1 MLNATRHTLYK
12 KLEVIYSMKL
22 SELINNLEVK
32 EIFGDLNLDIKGIY
46 HDSRKIKRGFLF
58 ICIKGFTF
66 DGHCFIDEAISKGAI
81 ALVVEQEI
89 HPRPSITVIKV
100 ADSRK
105 ALSILA
111 NQFYEFPSRKLKLI
125 GVTGT
130 NGKTSVTYMLR
141 AIFQKAGYRTGLLST
156 AQNIIGDNVNP
167 SHMTTM
173 ESVDLQKTL
182 KEMVEQKND
191 YAVMEVSSH
200 ALQLS
205 RVEGCDFNIAI
216 FTNISKEHFEIHKN
230 FTNYLEAKK
239 KLFLN
244 LNKSKKEAPKK
255 FAVIN
260 IDEGHSKVFID
271 CNKVNLITYGIREK
285 AVVRATNM
293 EINLKN
299 SSFIAVTPAGRIRI
313 SLNFSGRYNIYNAL
327 AAIAGAIT
335 QDISLKIISQALSKF
350 YGAPGRYKLL
360 NFGQNYT
367 IIVDFAHNYHGLGNI
382 LQNLRTFTRHHIIT
396 IFGHGGEKYNKV
408 RVTIGEVIGTYS
420 DYIIITA
427 DNPKS
432 EDPLKIA
439 KEIEEGVKKTNK
451 DYIIIANRVKAIKHA
466 LKKAKEGDIVL
477 IAGKG
482 PENEQIYHNR
492 VIHHNDEEV
501 VKKILMER

>member
-1 MLNATRHTLYK
+1 
-12 KLEVIYSMKL
+12 MKL
-22 SELINNLEVK
+22 SELISSLDIK
-32 EIFGDLNLDIKGIY
+32 EIIGALNLDIKGIY
-46 HDSRKIKRGFLF
+46 HDSRKIKRDFLF

-66 DGHCFIDEAISKGAI
+66 NGHCFIEEAINKGAT

-89 HPRPSITVIKV
+89 NPRPGITIIKV

-105 ALSILA
+105 ALAILA
-111 NQFYEFPSRKLKLI
+111 NQFYGFPSRKIKLI

-130 NGKTSVTYMLR
+130 NGKTTVTYMLR
-141 AIFQKAGYRTGLLST
+141 AILQEAGYKTGLLST
-156 AQNIIGDNVNP
+156 AQNIIGDNTSN

-182 KEMVEQKND
+182 KEMVEQKNE

-205 RVEGCDFNIAI
+205 RIEGCDFDVAI
-216 FTNISKEHFEIHKN
+216 FTNISKEHFEIHRN

-239 KLFLN
+239 ILFLN
-244 LNKSKKEAPKK
+244 LNKSKKETSKK

-260 IDEGHSKVFID
+260 IDEEHSKVFVD
-271 CNKVNLITYGIREK
+271 CSKVNLITYGIREK
-285 AVVRATNM
+285 AEVRATNI
-293 EINLKN
+293 EISLKN
-299 SSFIAVTPAGRIRI
+299 SSFIAETPIGRIRI

-327 AAIAGAIT
+327 ASIATAISQGVPLNT
-335 QDISLKIISQALSKF
+335 ISQALTKF
-350 YGAPGRYKLL
+350 YGAPGRHKLL
-360 NFGQNYT
+360 DFGQNYT

-382 LQNLRTFTRHHIIT
+382 LQNLRAFTRHHIIT
-396 IFGHGGEKYNKV
+396 IFGHGGEKYNKI

-420 DYIIITA
+420 DYVIITA

-439 KEIEEGVKKTNK
+439 KEIEEGVKKTDK
-451 DYIIIANRVKAIKHA
+451 DYIIIADRVEAIKHA

-501 VKKILMER
+501 VKKILMERQKIGRL

>member
-1 MLNATRHTLYK
+1 MRYTIYESG

-22 SELINNLEVK
+22 SELITNLKVK
-32 EIFGDLNLDIKGIY
+32 EILGDLNSDIKGIT
-46 HDSRKIKRGFLF
+46 HDSRKIKRDFLF

-66 DGHCFIDEAISKGAI
+66 NGHCFIDEAISKGAI

-89 HPRPSITVIKV
+89 HPRLGITIIKV

-105 ALSILA
+105 ALAILA
-111 NQFYEFPSRKLKLI
+111 NQFYGFPSRKLKLV

-130 NGKTSVTYMLR
+130 NGKTTVTYMLR
-141 AIFQKAGYRTGLLST
+141 AILQEAGYKTGLLGT

-182 KEMVEQKND
+182 KEMVEKKNE

-205 RVEGCDFNIAI
+205 RVEGCDFDIGI

-230 FTNYLEAKK
+230 FTNYLKAKK

-244 LNKSKKEAPKK
+244 LNKSKKESSRK
-255 FAVIN
+255 FAIIN
-260 IDEGHSKVFID
+260 IDEEYSKVFIN
-271 CNKVNLITYGIREK
+271 CNKVNLITYGIRKK
-285 AVVRATNM
+285 AEVRAIDIKM
-293 EINLKN
+293 SLKN
-299 SSFIAVTPAGRIRI
+299 SSFIALTPVGRIKI
-313 SLNFSGRYNIYNAL
+313 FLNFSGRYNVYNAL
-327 AAIAGAIT
+327 ATITVAIT
-335 QDISLKIISQALSKF
+335 QNIPLKIISQALSKF

-360 NFGQNYT
+360 NYGQNYT
-367 IIVDFAHNYHGLGNI
+367 IVVDFAHNYHGLGNI
-382 LQNLRTFTRHHIIT
+382 LQNLQTFSRHHIIT
-396 IFGHGGEKYNKV
+396 VFGHGGEKYNKV

-420 DYIIITA
+420 DYVIITA

-432 EDPLKIA
+432 EDPVKIA
-439 KEIEEGVKKTNK
+439 KEIERGIKKTNK
-451 DYIIIANRVKAIKHA
+451 DYIIITDRVKAIKHA
-466 LKKAKEGDIVL
+466 LEKAKEGDIVL

-482 PENEQIYHNR
+482 PENEQIYQNR

-501 VKKILMER
+501 VKNILMER